1 MKKKT
6 ASLIFTIILLI
17 FTSCKPAENPHVN
30 FDSLPAGTQ
39 RAINLA
45 LTRPEIYNQ
54 ASSSSGSGGGSE
66 INGKIIVDYTYT
78 PNFPFDGHIYYATQT
93 GIYIDLGDLGYKGCS

>member
-6 ASLIFTIILLI
+6 ATLIFTVILII
-17 FTSCKPAENPHVN
+17 FTGCKSPENPIVN
-30 FDSLPAGTQ
+30 FYSLPAGTQ

-66 INGKIIVDYTYT
+66 INGKIIVDYSYE
-78 PNFPFDGHIYYATQT
+78 PKLPFDGHIYYATQT
-93 GIYIDLGDLGYKGCS
+93 GIYIDLGDVGYNGCG

>member
-6 ASLIFTIILLI
+6 ASLIFTIFLLI
-17 FTSCKPAENPHVN
+17 FTGCKSPENPVVN
-30 FDSLPAGTQ
+30 FYSLPAGTQ

-45 LTRPEIYNQ
+45 LTMPETYNQ
-54 ASSSSGSGGGSE
+54 ASSKSSSNGGSE
-66 INGKIIVDYTYT
+66 KDGKIVVDYTYA

-93 GIYIDLGDLGYKGCS
+93 GIYIDLGDVGYKGCN